1 MICAYS
7 IPSLS
12 FFYPFDMRSLAKM
25 TLKLCDFCVSEVHG
39 EVWKQ
44 EDWTHRSFTGN
55 ITP

>member
-25 TLKLCDFCVSEVHG
+25 TLKLCDFCVSEVHS